1 MLACPACEATRFS
14 DRTVVPE
21 LRTHECSNCGLI
33 LGVIERSAPAVSEF
47 ALVDQE
53 GYLRSVGAT
62 RRRQA
67 ADILRQLKRH
77 VRPGARILDVG
88 CSFGFFL
95 EGARAAGF
103 RVEGLEP
110 DRQAYDHARRLLGD
124 GVVRNTVLDRENT
137 RPGSADAVSTL
148 DVIEHIAVENHASFA
163 ERVRTVLV
171 PDGVWVIKVPS
182 TEGLYYKISD
192 ALVRAYPPIGAS
204 LVRRVWQTRYEYPHL
219 VYFSLPSLSLW
230 LRRYGFDTI
239 GHRYLPEVPI
249 GTIVDRLTTDGDIDR
264 AKAYLAAPVVAGV
277 TLIDALRGRS
287 DALVV
292 FARVRR

>member
-14 DRTVVPE
+14 DRTIVPG
-21 LRTHECSNCGLI
+21 LRTHECSSCGLI
-33 LGVIERSAPAVSEF
+33 LGVVERSGPAVSEF

-67 ADILRQLKRH
+67 TEILRQLKRH
-77 VRPGARILDVG
+77 VPPGVRILDVG

-95 EGARAAGF
+95 ERARAAGF

-124 GVVRNTVLDRENT
+124 GVVRNAVLDQQNA
-137 RPGSADAVSTL
+137 RPASADAVSTL
-148 DVIEHIAVENHASFA
+148 DVIEHIAVEDHASFA
-163 ERVRTVLV
+163 EMVRTVLA

-182 TEGLYYKISD
+182 SEGLYYKFSD
-192 ALVRAYPPIGAS
+192 ALVRAYPSLGAS
-204 LVRRVWQTRYEYPHL
+204 LVRRLWQTRYEYPHL
-219 VYFSLPSLSLW
+219 VYFSLPSLSIW
-230 LRRYGFDTI
+230 LRRFRFDVI
-239 GHRYLPEVPI
+239 GHRYLPEVPL
-249 GTIVDRLTTDGDIDR
+249 GTIVDRLTTDGDIGR
-264 AKAYLAAPVVAGV
+264 AQAYLAAPAVAGV

-292 FARVRR
+292 FARPGR